1 MRYRIRLAI
10 EIAFAVVAV
19 LALVFISTG
28 RNKARVAGPVAS
40 IAPETVTKVGSL
52 VCLPAKA
59 TPPPAGGQC
68 AYGLRVDTGTYYA
81 LLDEK
86 VKTPNFDNGQRVR
99 VTGHF
104 TAHTTSDYQ
113 DVGVIVI
120 STLVKLP
127 AR

>member
-1 MRYRIRLAI
+1 MRYRIRLGI
-10 EIAFAVVAV
+10 ELIIAVVAI
-19 LALVFISTG
+19 LALIFISTA
-28 RNKARVAGPVAS
+28 RNTARVVGPVAS
-40 IAPETVTKVGSL
+40 IAPETVTKLGTL

-59 TPPPAGGQC
+59 SPAPAGGQC

-104 TAHTTSDYQ
+104 TAHATSNYQ

-120 STLVKLP
+120 TTLVKLP
-127 AR
+127 PS